1 MFKTSVGVSGPPV
14 VILLQGRGLA
24 KAAFRATSATV
35 IVVINFVSLVLFA
48 GAGQFDRV
56 VLAAALVSLPA
67 LPVGYWLG
75 DRIHERV
82 PESRFR
88 SLVLVMVAISAGL
101 ALYGAI
107 AG

>member
-1 MFKTSVGVSGPPV
+1 M
-14 VILLQGRGLA
+14 
-24 KAAFRATSATV
+24 
-35 IVVINFVSLVLFA
+35 
-48 GAGQFDRV
+48 

-82 PESRFR
+82 PESRLR